1 MMSIEEV
8 KRFSKKVKMTYRVA
22 RGNRID
28 QAILSEFLERIKPE
42 SKIHREAKLKI
53 AREMT
58 EKGKKVLVE
67 RALNLDGIRTRPDI
81 CFLEDGKWNIIEIE
95 YGNDHQN
102 NIFKNYDAISKI
114 ANIKV
119 INARNV

>member
-8 KRFSKKVKMTYRVA
+8 KRFAKKVKMAYRVA

-28 QAILSEFLERIKPE
+28 QAILSEFLERIRPE

-67 RALNLDGIRTRPDI
+67 RALNLGGIRTRPDI

-95 YGNDHQN
+95 YGNDRQN

-119 INARNV
+119 VNARNI